1 MQRKLQD
8 QADEL
13 AEKTQKIEAL
23 MYELLMTKKFHMNH
37 ICDKCGQPCIG
48 KPKVVEVEKPMA
60 STAIDFS
67 EKKRPTAMIVNE
79 N

>member
-1 MQRKLQD
+1 
-8 QADEL
+8 
-13 AEKTQKIEAL
+13 
-23 MYELLMTKKFHMNH
+23 MYELRMTKKFHMDH
-37 ICDKCGQPCIG
+37 ICDKCGLPCIG

-67 EKKRPTAMIVNE
+67 EKKKPTAMIVNE